1 MTDSQV
7 EKQRDKNQY
16 FTRNI
21 PEITVERAEEVLYV
35 CEGGSGDEANITVQ
49 LRTKFPGIGGTIFT
63 YQALPVALRTDFDY
77 SPQCGHKMFYKHAV
91 IKKLE
96 DYFFMKGAYRYPH
109 VTRPLGSTDDS
120 YIYEW
125 AFGTDGF
132 PWEYIET
139 DGTRIYLDLEEW
151 DRFVGVFSEAG
162 IDLAIDCSDP
172 NDGRISKN
180 IIHQLCYSQA
190 ANLRSLNRIWKRVDF
205 GDRSI
210 RFNFEKLEKYLV
222 ENKQELGVNLSPGR
236 FEFLQLACQ
245 YLSPQR
251 DIKEKDLGKLEQM
264 TLDYRSSTL
273 AHLNTRGVESSPEIA
288 LSIT

>member
-1 MTDSQV
+1 MDSFS
-7 EKQRDKNQY
+7 EKRRDKNQENM
-16 FTRNI
+16 RSI
-21 PEITVERAEEVLYV
+21 PGVTVERAEEVLYV

-49 LRTKFPGIGGTIFT
+49 LRTKFPGIGGAIFT
-63 YQALPVALRTDFDY
+63 YQALPVALRKDFDY
-77 SPQCGHKMFYKHAV
+77 SPQCGHKIFYKHAV

-109 VTRPLGSTDDS
+109 VTRPLGSTEDS

-180 IIHQLCYSQA
+180 IIHQLCYSQTS
-190 ANLRSLNRIWKRVDF
+190 NLRSLNRIWKRVDF

-210 RFNFEKLEKYLV
+210 RFNYEKLLKYLID
-222 ENKQELGVNLSPGR
+222 NKQELVAHLSPGR
-236 FEFLQLACQ
+236 YEFVLLACQ
-245 YLSPQR
+245 YLSPQH
-251 DIKEKDLGKLEQM
+251 DIKERDLGKLEQM
-264 TLDYRSSTL
+264 TLDYRTSTL
-273 AHLNTRGVESSPEIA
+273 AHLNTRGVESSPEIS
-288 LSIT
+288 LSLP